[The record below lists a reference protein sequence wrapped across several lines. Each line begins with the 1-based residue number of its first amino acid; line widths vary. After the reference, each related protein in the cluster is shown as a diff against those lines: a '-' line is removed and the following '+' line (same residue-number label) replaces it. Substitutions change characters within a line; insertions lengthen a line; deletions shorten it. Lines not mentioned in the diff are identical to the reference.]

1 MVKRILKM
9 TLVFLLAACT
19 SNTIYQKP
27 EDLIPKSQ
35 MIDLL
40 TDLYLANSANNN
52 PNKLGER
59 NIKYFPLVYE
69 KYKIDS
75 SRFKRSNYYYTSKIK
90 EYQSIKQA
98 VFNNLKTL
106 KKEHDVLFKKSDSLA
121 KIKRE
126 AVRKINL
133 KKRKHIQK

>member
-1 MVKRILKM
+1 MFKKIFKVAL
-9 TLVFLLAACT
+9 FLLLVACT

-27 EDLIPKSQ
+27 EDLIPKPQ

-40 TDLYLANSANNN
+40 TDIYLANAADNN

-59 NIKYFPLVYE
+59 NIKYLPLVYK

-98 VFNNLKTL
+98 VFNNLEAL
-106 KKEHDVLFKKSDSLA
+106 KKEHDILFKRSDSLA

-133 KKRKHIQK
+133 KKRKYIAK